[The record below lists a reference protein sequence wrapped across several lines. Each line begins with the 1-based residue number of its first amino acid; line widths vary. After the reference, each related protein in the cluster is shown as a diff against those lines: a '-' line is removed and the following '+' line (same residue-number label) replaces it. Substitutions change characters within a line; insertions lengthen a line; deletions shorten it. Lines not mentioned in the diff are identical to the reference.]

1 MGKRFGGMWRLLAV
15 VMLLCAFMAVV
26 LSDRVEA
33 ADNTTL
39 TVYAATGTYGG
50 TVNLSA
56 KLTSGVINVSSVNI
70 SFTLHNVSMGNATTD
85 INGTAVLTGVS
96 LSGIGAGIYS
106 NYSSGIRANFSGYGI
121 YNASGNISTLTVTKA
136 NQTIS
141 FTKAPPLKAVY
152 GTNFTVVA
160 LATSG
165 LAVNYSSSGAASNS
179 GGKYNMTSGTGKA
192 TVIVNQAG
200 NANYNAAPQLAAN
213 VTAVKNS
220 SLTALVSSS
229 NPSFYSQSVTFTAI
243 VSGRPGTATGNVT
256 FMEGSQIMAS
266 NVTLSGRS
274 ATFTTSS
281 FTVAL
286 HAITAI
292 YNGDANFNSSTSSV
306 LNQTVHKAK
315 TTVSVNTSSNSS
327 IHGHLITFTASVTGA
342 GASGT
347 VTFMDNDTALGNITL
362 SAGTAT
368 FNISTLPVG
377 NHSIT
382 AVYSGDDNFSGN
394 TSAALTQTVKASINW
409 GLIGGLIAAGTVIL
423 IVSVVILVLGRR
435 RHKS

>member
-179 GGKYNMTSGTGKA
+179 GGKYNMTSGTGNA
-192 TVIVNQAG
+192 TVTVTQAG
-200 NANYNAAPQLAAN
+200 NYNYNASTSLTAN
-213 VTAVKNS
+213 VTAIKNS
-220 SLTALVSSS
+220 SSTALASSS
-229 NPSFYSQSVTFTAI
+229 PANTSIYNTSVTFTAT
-243 VSGRPGTATGNVT
+243 VSSRSGTPTGTVT
-256 FMEGSQIMAS
+256 FKDGATIITS
-266 NVTLSGRS
+266 NITLVGNS
-274 ATFTTSS
+274 ATFTTS
-281 FTVAL
+281 AL
-286 HAITAI
+286 TTGSHAITAV
-292 YNGDANFNSSTSSV
+292 YNGDGNFNSSTSSTR
-306 LNQTVHKAK
+306 NQR
-315 TTVSVNTSSNSS
+315 VS
-327 IHGHLITFTASVTGA
+327 HARTATSVT
-342 GASGT
+342 S
-347 VTFMDNDTALGNITL
+347 
-362 SAGTAT
+362 
-368 FNISTLPVG
+368 
-377 NHSIT
+377 
-382 AVYSGDDNFSGN
+382 
-394 TSAALTQTVKASINW
+394 
-409 GLIGGLIAAGTVIL
+409 
-423 IVSVVILVLGRR
+423 
-435 RHKS
+435 